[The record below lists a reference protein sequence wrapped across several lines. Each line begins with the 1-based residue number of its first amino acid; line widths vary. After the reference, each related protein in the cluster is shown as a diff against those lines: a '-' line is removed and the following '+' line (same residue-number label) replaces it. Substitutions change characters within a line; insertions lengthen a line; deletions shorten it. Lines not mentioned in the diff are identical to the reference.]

1 MALRTYYGAVLS
13 RAWHATYQWIREHG
27 VIEFLVV
34 VVPFPIAIVVQS
46 GSGTIDRLA
55 ISLLVSLAALG
66 SLTIA
71 VFLINVLIAP
81 ARIAVEVGAETKGRE
96 DEQQIQ
102 IDTLSRDRDQTREKI
117 RNLEENRPT
126 IAVRAGTDMRRSM
139 FLDVT
144 NLGERGEFEAQIEML
159 EGREFIHGMTRPILP
174 RYTGYW
180 ERSAGPLARL
190 PQGHSD
196 RLLIGRTE
204 LASGGLMAAS
214 FKMYFYNPFS
224 QQGDEYGTSSWGL
237 MEDGSLPARFLLR
250 VTISSSPRIL
260 EGAFIRTY
268 LVQGREDNSLQ
279 ETNEEVEATDG

>member
-1 MALRTYYGAVLS
+1 MV
-13 RAWHATYQWIREHG
+13 
-27 VIEFLVV
+27 EFLVV
-34 VVPFPIAIVVQS
+34 VVPFPIAIIVQ
-46 GSGTIDRLA
+46 GGNGTIDRLA

-66 SLTIA
+66 SLTIG
-71 VFLINVLIAP
+71 VFLINLLMAP
-81 ARIAVEVGAETKGRE
+81 ARSAVEVGAGAKERE

-102 IDTLSRDRDQTREKI
+102 IDSLSKDRDQTREKI
-117 RNLEENRPT
+117 RSLEENRPT
-126 IAVRAGTDMRRSM
+126 IAIRAGMDMYRGM

-159 EGREFIHGMTRPILP
+159 EGREFVHGMTRPILP

-196 RLLIGRTE
+196 RLLIGKTE

-224 QQGDEYGTSSWGL
+224 QKGDEYGTSSWGL

-250 VTISSSPRIL
+250 ITISSAPRIL
-260 EGAFIRTY
+260 EGAFIKTY
-268 LVQGREDNSLQ
+268 LVQGRVNDTLQ
-279 ETNEEVEATDG
+279 EANEEVEATNGGG